1 MKIARS
7 IFKACSLVVAYSIPL
22 VGIEIFFQHNQ
33 RHLLIGDELL
43 YPFFSYVDGVNSPIK
58 RGLQRPN
65 IKKESP
71 HQFLFE
77 YDDSTPVKYS
87 TFRTDK
93 FGTIKPSDME
103 AGIAAGK
110 VDTVFCGGSTTEAS
124 MVWEGQRPPDVF
136 SELTGSI
143 SINASR
149 SGKDIYGC
157 IETIDYILGEF
168 TENKLTFPSRVVIA
182 NNVNTLM
189 SYGFSLN
196 EKSPSP
202 QAESQP
208 ISLRTRLRQ
217 SLPGTYYIA
226 YSIRK
231 SFFNKSKSMR
241 DQAVKLRDCCHG
253 AAFFNRP
260 GGGPIF
266 EWGSEKIKEGYSS
279 YIERSIT
286 RLSAVLKKHSYPQ
299 NNITIAIEPNSY
311 SLPGVSAIDDARQ
324 LLYSSDGRKLSPQE
338 SGKIFDSYDRIYQ
351 KTFARHGFHII
362 SFPLNSL
369 KSDFFYDAVHVTPE
383 GSRAIASNYASAL
396 GKKTK

>member
-7 IFKACSLVVAYSIPL
+7 IFKVCSLVVAYSIPL
-22 VGIEIFFQHNQ
+22 IGIEVFFQHNQ
-33 RHLLIGDELL
+33 RHLLLGDELL
-43 YPFFSYVDGVNSPIK
+43 YPLFSYVDGSNSPIQS
-58 RGLQRPN
+58 GLQRPDIN
-65 IKKESP
+65 KENP

-77 YDDSTPVKYS
+77 YDNSTPVRYS
-87 TFRTDK
+87 TFKTDK
-93 FGTIKPSDME
+93 FGTFKPSDME

-110 VDTVFCGGSTTEAS
+110 VNTVFCGGSTTEATL
-124 MVWEGQRPPDVF
+124 VWEGQRPPDVF
-136 SELTGSI
+136 SDLTGST

-157 IETIDYILGEF
+157 IKTIDYILGEF
-168 TENKLTFPSRVVIA
+168 TKNKLTFPSKIVIA

-189 SYGFSLN
+189 TYGFSLI
-196 EKSPSP
+196 EKTPSP

-231 SFFNKSKSMR
+231 SFFNKGKSLR

-253 AAFFNRP
+253 AATFNQP
-260 GGGPIF
+260 GSGSLF

-286 RLSAVLKKHSYPQ
+286 RLSEVLKKHSYPQ

-311 SLPGVSAIDDARQ
+311 SLSGLSYIDDTKQ
-324 LLYSSDGRKLSPQE
+324 ILYSSDGRK
-338 SGKIFDSYDRIYQ
+338 
-351 KTFARHGFHII
+351 
-362 SFPLNSL
+362 
-369 KSDFFYDAVHVTPE
+369 
-383 GSRAIASNYASAL
+383 
-396 GKKTK
+396 